1 MGLIETSAALGL
13 CLLILATAVVL
24 DRRPYRPGKR
34 NFIMLM
40 IVALA
45 ASLILAR
52 HLLTLL
58 L

>member
-1 MGLIETSAALGL
+1 MDLGETSAALAL
-13 CLLILATAVVL
+13 CVVVL
-24 DRRPYRPGKR
+24 AVAVIADRRPYRPGKR

-40 IVALA
+40 IIALA

>member
-1 MGLIETSAALGL
+1 MDLRETSAALAL
-13 CLLILATAVVL
+13 CVVVLVIAIIL

-34 NFIMLM
+34 NFIMIM
-40 IVALA
+40 IIALA

>member
-1 MGLIETSAALGL
+1 MDLGETSAALTL
-13 CLLILATAVVL
+13 CVIVLAIAVIL

-40 IVALA
+40 IIALA

>member
-1 MGLIETSAALGL
+1 MDLGETSAALAI
-13 CLLILATAVVL
+13 CVFVLAVAVVL

-34 NFIMLM
+34 NFIMVM
-40 IVALA
+40 IITLA